1 MRLGKGKNV
10 FHEKLSEETAGTA
23 NLLVSSFGLFEQSE
37 DTRIRLPDETARFF
51 FCEIESHTFENAQ
64 NQSIENVV
72 SNPVSHHHSSNLQ
85 FFSQSSSKH
94 TSQTRHTAIA
104 NLSVSIMLLLPIY
117 FLIFGTIELTAAFS
131 SVGNSSTGAPTG
143 DSLDD
148 ITPEPEIMAR
158 PFVEITNVSNEKESL
173 PSSFIEGWPT
183 WFLDTDG
190 SLSRIPDGDSGDGYT
205 NPTSIDVLFQ
215 P

>member
-1 MRLGKGKNV
+1 M
-10 FHEKLSEETAGTA
+10 
-23 NLLVSSFGLFEQSE
+23 
-37 DTRIRLPDETARFF
+37 LP
-51 FCEIESHTFENAQ
+51 
-64 NQSIENVV
+64 
-72 SNPVSHHHSSNLQ
+72 
-85 FFSQSSSKH
+85 
-94 TSQTRHTAIA
+94 
-104 NLSVSIMLLLPIY
+104 LPIY

-183 WFLDTDG
+183 WFLETDG

>member
-1 MRLGKGKNV
+1 
-10 FHEKLSEETAGTA
+10 
-23 NLLVSSFGLFEQSE
+23 
-37 DTRIRLPDETARFF
+37 
-51 FCEIESHTFENAQ
+51 
-64 NQSIENVV
+64 
-72 SNPVSHHHSSNLQ
+72 
-85 FFSQSSSKH
+85 
-94 TSQTRHTAIA
+94 
-104 NLSVSIMLLLPIY
+104 MLLLPIY

-131 SVGNSSTGAPTG
+131 SVGNSSTGASTG